1 MVEMLEKYIVIGHS
15 FPLET
20 STALWT
26 SATLVL
32 DSNFH
37 CLSQKNTMQ
46 ELGDKK
52 IRTDKLSLKFQNMRE
67 WRERFL
73 GKINPVI
80 DSTKTNNSYCLI

>member
-1 MVEMLEKYIVIGHS
+1 MLEKYTVIGHS

-37 CLSQKNTMQ
+37 CLSQMNVMQ

-52 IRTDKLSLKFQNMRE
+52 IKTDKLSSLKFQNMSE

-80 DSTKTNNSYCLI
+80 ASTKTNIFCCLI